1 MNTLVANI
9 ILASGAGGAGGDSGS
24 KGLSQFFGALTESV
38 QGYVRIIIM
47 LIGIVMVGFGVYQIA
62 KNLIS
67 HGKAQTNWFVT
78 IALIVFGGIFMLSSG
93 FSVLRSFTD
102 ATKSTVSDLSQGTAD
117 TNKKPG
123 DLNDGVKGD

>member
-1 MNTLVANI
+1 MGVLNTTIMNVAM
-9 ILASGAGGAGGDSGS
+9 ILASGGAAKSDSGLA
-24 KGLSQFFGALTESV
+24 KFFGAITESV

-78 IALIVFGGIFMLSSG
+78 IALIVLGGIFMLSSG

-102 ATKSTVSDLSQGTAD
+102 STKNTVEDLSEGKADKSTPSDL
-117 TNKKPG
+117 
-123 DLNDGVKGD
+123 DGNLD